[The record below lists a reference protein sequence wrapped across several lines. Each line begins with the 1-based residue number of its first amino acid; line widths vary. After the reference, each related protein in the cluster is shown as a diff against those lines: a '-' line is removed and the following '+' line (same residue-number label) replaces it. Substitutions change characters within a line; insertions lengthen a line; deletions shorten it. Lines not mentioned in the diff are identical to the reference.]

1 MHDDAD
7 ALRAYRARLTD
18 AAAAACLDEAFAKVW
33 GRVTGQRGARG
44 EAAPSLSLARASRLA
59 SQRAHPPTLH
69 PYSLSSSPTTQL
81 HADLARRLAAPNG
94 LLSRPTKV
102 LVSAWAAH
110 LASPAP
116 ALAWKRAR
124 NEAAAALV
132 AALACGSLP
141 PPFNRRPPEGGPGAR
156 LVVGGAGTSTSGRR
170 VPPPDAPAGPSGRQG
185 WAGVDAATAAAAA
198 ARASAAAPFAPP
210 AHALP
215 TPLELQAALGAA
227 RERAAELA
235 WRLGEAEARAEREAR
250 VAGGQAAVAAAA
262 AVPSAARAVLD
273 AAAARRKGEPA
284 HAPDWWAAAGDSPPS
299 LHATAKAG
307 DAAAVAPRKR
317 RAAPLAADD
326 EQQEN
331 AALAV
336 DPVGARKAPQTA
348 PSPPSLATLRGRIA
362 ALAGGGRA
370 G

>member
-1 MHDDAD
+1 
-7 ALRAYRARLTD
+7 
-18 AAAAACLDEAFAKVW
+18 
-33 GRVTGQRGARG
+33 
-44 EAAPSLSLARASRLA
+44 
-59 SQRAHPPTLH
+59 
-69 PYSLSSSPTTQL
+69 
-81 HADLARRLAAPNG
+81 
-94 LLSRPTKV
+94 
-102 LVSAWAAH
+102 
-110 LASPAP
+110 
-116 ALAWKRAR
+116 
-124 NEAAAALV
+124 
-132 AALACGSLP
+132 
-141 PPFNRRPPEGGPGAR
+141 
-156 LVVGGAGTSTSGRR
+156 
-170 VPPPDAPAGPSGRQG
+170 
-185 WAGVDAATAAAAA
+185 VDAVSAAAAA

-235 WRLGEAEARAEREAR
+235 WRLGEAEARAERDAR

-273 AAAARRKGEPA
+273 AAVARWKGEPA
-284 HAPDWWAAAGDSPPS
+284 RAPDWWAAAGDSPPS

-336 DPVGARKAPQTA
+336 EPVSARKAPQAA